1 MRVQIPTNLHN
12 INEKMENA
20 PSKVHSP
27 FSIFNSQ
34 LLEDFFQ
41 RCNQL
46 IHLLICADGNTQVII
61 NARQLEIADKDTLFA
76 QGGEDIR
83 RFLLRVGDKQ
93 EVCQRRQHGKAERP
107 QRLRRA
113 TCRA

>member
-1 MRVQIPTNLHN
+1 MK
-12 INEKMENA
+12 KMENA

-83 RFLLRVGDKQ
+83 RFLSSGWVTNRKFVSDGSTVKPSA
-93 EVCQRRQHGKAERP
+93 RSASAERS
-107 QRLRRA
+107 RVVLTLRQV
-113 TCRA
+113 C